1 MIEHLAY
8 VPHAAFLLALA
19 RGWWTPLV
27 RHVPHHDCHSTVMIW
42 AGPGD
47 PDMGWRRGE

>member
-19 RGWWTPLV
+19 RGWWPDLV
-27 RHVPHHDCHSTVMIW
+27 SGVPHHDAYSTICVW
-42 AGPGD
+42 RGVGE
-47 PDMGWRRGE
+47 PDLFWRRG